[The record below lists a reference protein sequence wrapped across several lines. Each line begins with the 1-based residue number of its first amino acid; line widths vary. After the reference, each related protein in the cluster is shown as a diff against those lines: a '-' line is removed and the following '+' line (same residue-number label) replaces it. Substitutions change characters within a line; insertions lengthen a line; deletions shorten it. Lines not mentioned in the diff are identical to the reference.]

1 MYIQKCTIADVPV
14 LAKLNKQLI
23 DDEKSNN
30 PMSISE
36 LENRMSEFLQTEYNA
51 YFFIQNSKVIG
62 YAL

>member
-51 YFFIQNSKVIG
+51 YFLFKILK
-62 YAL
+62 